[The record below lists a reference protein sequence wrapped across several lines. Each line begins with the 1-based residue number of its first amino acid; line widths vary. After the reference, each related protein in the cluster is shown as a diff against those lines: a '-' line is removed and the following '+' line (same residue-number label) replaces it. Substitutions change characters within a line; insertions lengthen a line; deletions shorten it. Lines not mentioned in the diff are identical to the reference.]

1 MAESGQPRPAAFGQL
16 LPVATACFE
25 SILLKKSAVVYAS
38 EK

>member
-1 MAESGQPRPAAFGQL
+1 MHENGAAGMAGFGQL
-16 LPVATACFE
+16 LPVATVCFE